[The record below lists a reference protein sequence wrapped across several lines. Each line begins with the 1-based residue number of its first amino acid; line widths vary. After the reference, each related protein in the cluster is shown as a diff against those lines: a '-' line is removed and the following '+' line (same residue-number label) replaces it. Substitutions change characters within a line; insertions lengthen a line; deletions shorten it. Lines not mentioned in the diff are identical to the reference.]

1 MAIQRTRCI
10 GKTRGCDFALRL
22 IWIASHWAPAVA
34 IFLESS
40 NKGRDRGQTM
50 STLTDQKTSHRQV
63 FPEPTVGAL
72 IVNKEGKILLTKSH
86 KWFDKYTLPGGHI
99 EVGETMKEAVAREVK
114 EEVGLDVEV
123 AEMLLMQEAIFAEE
137 FWKRKHFIFFDFL
150 CKSKDQQVK
159 LDGRELQSY
168 VWEYPGAAFKL
179 KLDSFT
185 RKTLERYLQR
195 S

>member
-1 MAIQRTRCI
+1 
-10 GKTRGCDFALRL
+10 
-22 IWIASHWAPAVA
+22 
-34 IFLESS
+34 
-40 NKGRDRGQTM
+40 M
-50 STLTDQKTSHRQV
+50 STPTNQKDSQSQV
-63 FPEPTVGAL
+63 YPEPTVGAL
-72 IVNKEGKILLTKSH
+72 IVNKQGKILLTKSH

-123 AEMLLMQEAIFAEE
+123 AEMLFIQEAIFAVE

-150 CKSKDQQVK
+150 CKSREQQVK
-159 LDGRELQSY
+159 LDGRELQEC

-179 KLDSFT
+179 NLDSFT
-185 RKTLERYLQR
+185 RKTLEKYLQR

>member
-1 MAIQRTRCI
+1 
-10 GKTRGCDFALRL
+10 
-22 IWIASHWAPAVA
+22 
-34 IFLESS
+34 
-40 NKGRDRGQTM
+40 M
-50 STLTDQKTSHRQV
+50 STLTDQKPSRRQV
-63 FPEPTVGAL
+63 YPEPTVGAL

-99 EVGETMKEAVAREVK
+99 EIGETMREAVAREVN

-137 FWKRKHFIFFDFL
+137 FWKKKHFIFFDFL
-150 CKSKDQQVK
+150 CRSRDQQVK
-159 LDGRELQSY
+159 LDGRELQEY

-179 KLDSFT
+179 ELDSFT
-185 RKTLERYLQR
+185 RKTLEKYLQR

>member
-1 MAIQRTRCI
+1 MSVLTSQ
-10 GKTRGCDFALRL
+10 
-22 IWIASHWAPAVA
+22 
-34 IFLESS
+34 
-40 NKGRDRGQTM
+40 KGSR
-50 STLTDQKTSHRQV
+50 SQV
-63 FPEPTVGAL
+63 YPEPTVGAL
-72 IVNKEGKILLTKSH
+72 IVNKEGKILLAKSH

-150 CKSKDQQVK
+150 CKSRDQQVK
-159 LDGRELQSY
+159 LDGRELQEY
-168 VWEYPGAAFKL
+168 VWEYPGVAFRL
-179 KLDSFT
+179 NLDSFT
-185 RKTLERYLQR
+185 RKTVEKYLQR

>member
-1 MAIQRTRCI
+1 
-10 GKTRGCDFALRL
+10 
-22 IWIASHWAPAVA
+22 
-34 IFLESS
+34 
-40 NKGRDRGQTM
+40 M
-50 STLTDQKTSHRQV
+50 STLTDQKATQNQIY
-63 FPEPTVGAL
+63 PEPTVGAL

-99 EVGETMKEAVAREVK
+99 EVGETMRDAVIREVR

-123 AEMLLMQEAIFAEE
+123 AEMLLMQEAIFAKE

-159 LDGRELQSY
+159 LDGRELQEY
-168 VWEYPGAAFKL
+168 VWEYPGAAFRL
-179 KLDSFT
+179 ELDSFT